1 MSFVRE
7 DLSYFVMPSQKLST
21 RALHLLK
28 QKVGEWL
35 LKRTDLYSALETN
48 GQWNHSLYFLSLAYI
63 HFKQSINISR
73 GFQRDAKWERRFQ
86 IPNQISL
93 ISTACVPLRPN
104 EGDEAEAR
112 KLTVFDQQAMRRTA
126 WDYIWIDLNLADIEQ
141 QVARLEEE
149 SKLDKGKQP
158 ERYEWTGPS
167 EVKMTDVKISP
178 MDTNGVNETSYWGTD
193 GVGVKVWLR
202 RTIIYQLI
210 NLMERI
216 VF

>member
-1 MSFVRE
+1 MLTS
-7 DLSYFVMPSQKLST
+7 S
-21 RALHLLK
+21 
-28 QKVGEWL
+28 
-35 LKRTDLYSALETN
+35 
-48 GQWNHSLYFLSLAYI
+48 
-63 HFKQSINISR
+63 

-126 WDYIWIDLNLADIEQ
+126 WDYIWVDVNLADIQAQLAILE
-141 QVARLEEE
+141 ALEE
-149 SKLDKGKQP
+149 KGKQP
-158 ERYEWTGPS
+158 EHPDSFHWNPTSPA
-167 EVKMTDVKISP
+167 KMVDGKTSSAA
-178 MDTNGVNETSYWGTD
+178 GVDETSHWGIE

-210 NLMERI
+210 NLVERI
-216 VF
+216 VL